1 MILWIGDHQ
10 PSHAQELEILGS
22 EVSAW
27 IGLPITSDFGDEGL
41 AWLVQ
46 QPQIQVLVIEH
57 DAINGP
63 TRLALTFEGWQ
74 RYEALKHAQVES
86 RTAFMAMQ
94 FDSELSLNLGDGRG
108 QAAAA

>member
-1 MILWIGDHQ
+1 
-10 PSHAQELEILGS
+10 
-22 EVSAW
+22 
-27 IGLPITSDFGDEGL
+27 
-41 AWLVQ
+41 VQ

-57 DAINGP
+57 HAINGP

-94 FDSELSLNLGDGRG
+94 FDSEMDPVVKGCFQTGSRTDRL
-108 QAAAA
+108 